1 MMSVIPA
8 HFDGTEMFNDDLFL
22 HNLLVVVVVIVLI
35 VVVVVVV
42 RICVVVE
49 TVCAS

>member
-22 HNLLVVVVVIVLI
+22 HNLLD
-35 VVVVVVV
+35 VVV